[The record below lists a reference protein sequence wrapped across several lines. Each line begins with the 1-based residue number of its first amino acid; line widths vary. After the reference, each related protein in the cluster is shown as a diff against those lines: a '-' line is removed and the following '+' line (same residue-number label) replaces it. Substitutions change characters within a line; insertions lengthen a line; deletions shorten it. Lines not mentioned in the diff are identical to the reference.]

1 MPSPQQTLEQE
12 RTLMTRKKNNRKA
25 ERTALTPQLRSKVL
39 VQNDMIGGG
48 KIELL
53 RLIADTGSISAAAK
67 SMGLGYRRAWFLIE
81 TIQRIFD
88 QPVLISERGG
98 TGGGTQ
104 LTPFGAELVQRH
116 AAFDQQI
123 TDAAADFLDWL
134 GEHQSKARQSDA
146 SAETP

>member
-1 MPSPQQTLEQE
+1 MPSPRAKTEQE

-25 ERTALTPQLRSKVL
+25 ERIALTPQLRTKVL

-98 TGGGTQ
+98 TGGGTK
-104 LTPFGAELVQRH
+104 LTPFGTELVQRH

-134 GEHQSKARQSDA
+134 GEHQNSAPNREA

>member
-1 MPSPQQTLEQE
+1 MPSPLQIPEQE

-25 ERTALTPQLRSKVL
+25 ERTALTPQLRTKVL
-39 VQNDMIGGG
+39 VHNDMIGGG

-98 TGGGTQ
+98 TSGGTR

-116 AAFDQQI
+116 AAFDRQI
-123 TDAAADFLDWL
+123 THAAADFLDWL
-134 GEHQSKARQSDA
+134 GEHQAAAPQSDA
-146 SAETP
+146 CAETP

>member
-1 MPSPQQTLEQE
+1 
-12 RTLMTRKKNNRKA
+12 MTRKKNNRKA

-67 SMGLGYRRAWFLIE
+67 SMDLGYRRAWFLIE

-98 TGGGTQ
+98 TGGGTR

-116 AAFDQQI
+116 TAFDQQI
-123 TDAAADFLDWL
+123 TDAAADFLNWL
-134 GEHQSKARQSDA
+134 GEHQSTARQSDA
-146 SAETP
+146 SAKTP

>member
-1 MPSPQQTLEQE
+1 MEQE

-25 ERTALTPQLRSKVL
+25 ERVVDKPQLRTKVL
-39 VQNDMIGGG
+39 VHNDMIGGG

-53 RLIADTGSISAAAK
+53 RHIAETGSISAAAK
-67 SMGLGYRRAWFLIE
+67 AMGLGYRRAWFLIE

-104 LTPFGAELVQRH
+104 LTPFGADLVQRH
-116 AAFDQQI
+116 GAFEKKI
-123 TDAAADFLDWL
+123 TKSAEDFLDWL
-134 GEHQSKARQSDA
+134 EEHQNTAPA
-146 SAETP
+146 IETVADKP